1 MPGSNGTQENFATA
15 VTEVSERVTVLIRE
29 EVELAKA
36 EVTQK
41 VSSLARGTVAVLLGA
56 VFGVFALIFLLETA
70 AWGLNAILI
79 DGAGDLWIGFAIVFG
94 VLALLTIVVFLF
106 AWRKLRAIVSFIVDS
121 YRRDPDLM
129 KVIIVEVTRAANTFG
144 QTHLA
149 KIREAYDLIEAIV
162 AGAQRTGEFKDAVS
176 PRFAAMAFYGAI
188 EQVLTGWIFESD
200 SVGEDELERAKA
212 LIVETICRGLEG

>member
-106 AWRKLRAIVSFIVDS
+106 AWRKLRVGPPTPQMAID
-121 YRRDPDLM
+121 
-129 KVIIVEVTRAANTFG
+129 E
-144 QTHLA
+144 A
-149 KIREAYDLIEAIV
+149 KRIKETV
-162 AGAQRTGEFKDAVS
+162 ATTTQDGA
-176 PRFAAMAFYGAI
+176 
-188 EQVLTGWIFESD
+188 
-200 SVGEDELERAKA
+200 
-212 LIVETICRGLEG
+212 